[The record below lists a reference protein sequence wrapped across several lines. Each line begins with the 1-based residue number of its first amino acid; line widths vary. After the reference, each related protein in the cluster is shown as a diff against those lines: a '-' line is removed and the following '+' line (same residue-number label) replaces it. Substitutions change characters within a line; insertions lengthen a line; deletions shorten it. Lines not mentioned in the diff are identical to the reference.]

1 MKIAWIGIGHMGKPM
16 AKHMMTAAEEF
27 TVHDLNP
34 EAATDMLEDGAHWA
48 DTPAEAASGKD
59 LVVTCLPMPQH
70 VNAVSFGDDGIS
82 EGVEEGATVIDC
94 TSNSLDMVRSLHARY
109 AEQGVTFL
117 DTPVSGGVIGAM
129 ERDLAVYVGGDRD
142 TYESI
147 KATLDAMGDK
157 VQYCGGIGT
166 GTICK
171 LMNQLFGAMVGMARM
186 EVVTAGVKAGVELDV
201 LVKAIHEGSG
211 GKRRPFDGFERPP
224 EDDYDDT
231 ELSFYLELGAKD
243 VRLANE
249 IGRSLRVP
257 QPLANL
263 TEARLIEAL
272 NRGWG
277 KKRNEVSGE
286 IQQEISNVNLRVDG

>member
-16 AKHMMTAAEEF
+16 AKHIMTAAEEF

-34 EAATDMLEDGAHWA
+34 DAATDLLEDGANWA
-48 DTPAEAASGKD
+48 DTPAEAAAGKD
-59 LVVTCLPMPQH
+59 IVVTCLPMPQH
-70 VNAVSFGDDGIS
+70 VDAVSFGDDGVS
-82 EGVEEGATVIDC
+82 EGVDEGTIVIDC
-94 TSNSLDMVRSLHARY
+94 TSNSLAMVKSLHARY
-109 AEQGVTFL
+109 ADQGITFL

-129 ERDLAVYVGGDRD
+129 ERDLSVYVGGDRD
-142 TYESI
+142 AYDHI
-147 KATLDAMGDK
+147 KPTLDAMGDK
-157 VQYCGGIGT
+157 VQYCGGLGT

-201 LVKAIHEGSG
+201 LVKAIHEGTG
-211 GKRRPFDGFERPP
+211 GKRRPFEGFERPP
-224 EDDYDDT
+224 EDFDDT
-231 ELSFYLELGAKD
+231 EFTFYLDLGAKD

-277 KKRNEVSGE
+277 KKRNEVVGE
-286 IQQEISNVNLRVDG
+286 IQQQISNVNLRIDG

>member
-27 TVHDLNP
+27 TVHDLNR

-48 DTPAEAASGKD
+48 DTPAEAAAGKD

-70 VNAVSFGDDGIS
+70 VDAVSFGDDGVT
-82 EGVEEGATVIDC
+82 EGVDEGTIVIDC
-94 TSNSLDMVRSLHARY
+94 TSNSLEMVSSLHARY
-109 AEQGVTFL
+109 ADQGITFL

-129 ERDLAVYVGGDRD
+129 ERDLSVYVGGDRAAYD
-142 TYESI
+142 HI
-147 KATLDAMGDK
+147 KPTLDAMGDK
-157 VQYCGGIGT
+157 VQYCGGLGT

-171 LMNQLFGAMVGMARM
+171 LSNQLFGAMVGMARM

-201 LVKAIHEGSG
+201 LVKAIHEGTG
-211 GKRRPFDGFERPP
+211 GKRRPFEGFQRPP
-224 EDDYDDT
+224 EDFDDT
-231 ELSFYLELGAKD
+231 EFTFYLELGAKD

-249 IGRSLRVP
+249 IGRANRVP

-277 KKRNEVSGE
+277 KKRNEVVAE
-286 IQQEISNVNLRVDG
+286 IQQQISNVNLRVDG

>member
-34 EAATDMLEDGAHWA
+34 ETATDMLEDGANWA
-48 DTPAEAASGKD
+48 DTPAEAAAGKD

-70 VNAVSFGDDGIS
+70 VDAVSFGVDGIS
-82 EGVEEGATVIDC
+82 EGVDEGTIVIDC
-94 TSNSLDMVRSLHARY
+94 TSNSLEMVRSLHARY
-109 AEQGVTFL
+109 ADQGITFL

-129 ERDLAVYVGGDRD
+129 ERDLSVYVGGDRD
-142 TYESI
+142 AYDHI
-147 KATLDAMGDK
+147 KPTLDAMGDK
-157 VQYCGGIGT
+157 VQYCGGLGT

-201 LVKAIHEGSG
+201 LVKAIHEGTG
-211 GKRRPFDGFERPP
+211 GKRPPFEGFERPP
-224 EDDYDDT
+224 EDFDDT
-231 ELSFYLELGAKD
+231 EFTFYLELGAKD

-249 IGRSLRVP
+249 IGRAHRVP

-263 TEARLIEAL
+263 TETRLIEAL

-277 KKRNEVSGE
+277 KKRNEVVGE
-286 IQQEISNVNLRVDG
+286 IQQQISNVNLRTDG

>member
-34 EAATDMLEDGAHWA
+34 DTATDMLEDGANWA
-48 DTPAEAASGKD
+48 DTPAEAAAGKD

-70 VNAVSFGDDGIS
+70 VDAVSFGDDGVS
-82 EGVEEGATVIDC
+82 EGVDEGTIVIDC
-94 TSNSLDMVRSLHARY
+94 TSNSLDMVKSLHARY
-109 AEQGVTFL
+109 ADQGITFL

-129 ERDLAVYVGGDRD
+129 ERDLSVYVGGDRD
-142 TYESI
+142 AYDHI
-147 KATLDAMGDK
+147 KPTLDAMGDK
-157 VQYCGGIGT
+157 VQYCGGLGT

-201 LVKAIHEGSG
+201 LVKAIHEGTG
-211 GKRRPFDGFERPP
+211 GKRRPFEGFERPS
-224 EDDYDDT
+224 EDFDDT
-231 ELSFYLELGAKD
+231 EFTFYLELGAKD

-277 KKRNEVSGE
+277 KKRNEVVGE
-286 IQQEISNVNLRVDG
+286 IQQQISNVNLRTDG

>member
-1 MKIAWIGIGHMGKPM
+1 MKIGWIGIGHMGKPM

-27 TVHDLNP
+27 TVHDLNR
-34 EAATDMLEDGAHWA
+34 EAGTDMLEDGANWA

-70 VNAVSFGDDGIS
+70 VDAVSFGDDGVS
-82 EGVEEGATVIDC
+82 EGVEDGAIVIDC
-94 TSNSLDMVRSLHARY
+94 TSNSLDMVRSLHERY
-109 AEQGVTFL
+109 ADRGITFL

-129 ERDLAVYVGGDRD
+129 ERDLAVYVGGDHD
-142 TYESI
+142 AYQSI
-147 KATLDAMGDK
+147 KPSLDAMGDK

-171 LMNQLFGAMVGMARM
+171 LMNQLFGAMVGLARM

-211 GKRRPFDGFERPP
+211 GKNRPFAGFQRPP
-224 EDDYDDT
+224 EDFDDT
-231 ELSFYLELGAKD
+231 EFTFYLELGAKD

-249 IGRSLRVP
+249 IARAHRVP

-277 KKRNEVSGE
+277 KKRNEIVGE
-286 IQQEISNVNLRVDG
+286 IQQEISNVNLRIDG

>member
-16 AKHMMTAAEEF
+16 AKHMMIAAEEF
-27 TVHDLNP
+27 TVHDLRP
-34 EAATDMLEDGAHWA
+34 DAATDMLEAGANWA
-48 DTPAEAASGKD
+48 DTPAEAAFGKD

-70 VNAVSFGDDGIS
+70 VEAVSFGDDGIAD
-82 EGVEEGATVIDC
+82 GVEQGTVVIDC
-94 TSNSLDMVRSLHARY
+94 SSNSLEAVRSLHARY
-109 AEQGVTFL
+109 SDLGVPFL

-129 ERDLAVYVGGDRD
+129 ERDLAVYVGGDHD
-142 TYESI
+142 TYLGI
-147 KATLDAMGDK
+147 KLALDAMGDK
-157 VQYCGGIGT
+157 IQYCGGIGT

-171 LMNQLFGAMVGMARM
+171 LMNQLFGAIVGMARM

-224 EDDYDDT
+224 EDFDDT
-231 ELSFYLELGAKD
+231 EFTFYLDLGAKD

-277 KKRNEVSGE
+277 QKRNEVVGE
-286 IQQEISNVNLRVDG
+286 IQQQISNVDLRTDG

>member
-16 AKHMMTAAEEF
+16 AKHMMTAADEF

-34 EAATDMLEDGAHWA
+34 DAATDMLEDGAHWA
-48 DTPAEAASGKD
+48 DTPAEAAAGKD

-70 VNAVSFGDDGIS
+70 VDAVNFGDDGIS
-82 EGVEEGATVIDC
+82 EGVDDGAIVIDC
-94 TSNSLDMVRSLHARY
+94 TSNSLDMVHSLHQRY
-109 AEQGVTFL
+109 ADQGITFL
-117 DTPVSGGVIGAM
+117 DTPVSGGVVGAM
-129 ERDLAVYVGGDRD
+129 KRDLAVYVGGDLD
-142 TYESI
+142 AYQSI
-147 KATLDAMGDK
+147 KPTLDAMGDK
-157 VQYCGGIGT
+157 VQYCGDIGT

-211 GKRRPFDGFERPP
+211 GKNRPFEVFDRPP
-224 EDDYDDT
+224 EDFDDT
-231 ELSFYLELGAKD
+231 EFTFYLELGAKD

-277 KKRNEVSGE
+277 KKRNEVVGE
-286 IQQEISNVNLRVDG
+286 IQQKISNVNLRVDG

>member
-27 TVHDLNP
+27 TVHDLNR

-48 DTPAEAASGKD
+48 DTPAEAAAGKD

-70 VNAVSFGDDGIS
+70 VDAVSFGDDGVT
-82 EGVEEGATVIDC
+82 EGVDEGTIVIDC
-94 TSNSLDMVRSLHARY
+94 TSNSLEMVRSLHARY
-109 AEQGVTFL
+109 ADQGITFL

-129 ERDLAVYVGGDRD
+129 ERDLSVYVGGDRD
-142 TYESI
+142 AYDHI
-147 KATLDAMGDK
+147 KPTLDAMGDK
-157 VQYCGGIGT
+157 VQYCGGLGT

-171 LMNQLFGAMVGMARM
+171 LSNQLFGAIVGMARM

-201 LVKAIHEGSG
+201 LVKAIHEGTG
-211 GKRRPFDGFERPP
+211 GKNRPFEGFQRPP
-224 EDDYDDT
+224 EDFDDT
-231 ELSFYLELGAKD
+231 EFTFYLELGAKD

-249 IGRSLRVP
+249 IGRANRVP

-277 KKRNEVSGE
+277 KKRNEVVAE
-286 IQQEISNVNLRVDG
+286 IQQQISNVNLRVDG

>member
-27 TVHDLNP
+27 TVHDLNR

-48 DTPAEAASGKD
+48 DTPAEAAAGKD

-70 VNAVSFGDDGIS
+70 VDAVSFGDDGVT
-82 EGVEEGATVIDC
+82 EGVDEGTIVIDC
-94 TSNSLDMVRSLHARY
+94 TSNSLEMVRSLHARY
-109 AEQGVTFL
+109 ADQGITFL

-129 ERDLAVYVGGDRD
+129 ERDLSVYVGGDRD
-142 TYESI
+142 AYDHI
-147 KATLDAMGDK
+147 KPTLDAMGDK
-157 VQYCGGIGT
+157 VQYCGGLGT

-171 LMNQLFGAMVGMARM
+171 LSNQLFGAIVGMARM
-186 EVVTAGVKAGVELDV
+186 EVITAGVKAGVELDV
-201 LVKAIHEGSG
+201 LVKAIHEGTG
-211 GKRRPFDGFERPP
+211 GKRRPFEGFERPP
-224 EDDYDDT
+224 EDFDDT
-231 ELSFYLELGAKD
+231 EFTFYLELGAKD

-249 IGRSLRVP
+249 IGRANRVP

-277 KKRNEVSGE
+277 KKRNEVVAE
-286 IQQEISNVNLRVDG
+286 IQQQISNVNLRVDG

>member
-27 TVHDLNP
+27 TVHDLRR
-34 EAATDMLEDGAHWA
+34 EAATDMLEDGANWA
-48 DTPAEAASGKD
+48 DTPAEAAAGKD
-59 LVVTCLPMPQH
+59 LVVTCLPMPPH
-70 VNAVSFGDDGIS
+70 VDAVSFGDDGIA
-82 EGVEEGATVIDC
+82 EGVDEGTTVMDC
-94 TSNSLDMVRSLHARY
+94 TSNSLDMVKSLHQRY
-109 AEQGVTFL
+109 ADQGVTFL
-117 DTPVSGGVIGAM
+117 DAPVSGGVVGAQ

-142 TYESI
+142 TYDAI
-147 KATLDAMGDK
+147 KPTLDAMGDK

-171 LMNQLFGAMVGMARM
+171 QMNQLFNATVAMARM
-186 EVVTAGVKAGVELDV
+186 EVITAGVKAGVDFEV

-224 EDDYDDT
+224 EDYDDT
-231 ELSFYLELGAKD
+231 EHTFYLELMAKD

-249 IGRSLRVP
+249 IGRSMQVP
-257 QPLANL
+257 LLLGNL
-263 TEARLIEAL
+263 TEARMIEGL

-277 KKRNEVSGE
+277 KKRGEIIGE
-286 IQQEISNVNLRVDG
+286 IQQQISNVDLKVDG

>member
-27 TVHDLNP
+27 TVHDLRP
-34 EAATDMLEDGAHWA
+34 ESATDMLEDGAIWA
-48 DTPAEAASGKD
+48 DTPAEAAVGKD

-70 VNAVSFGDDGIS
+70 VEAVSFGDDGIA
-82 EGVEEGATVIDC
+82 EGVDDGTVVIDC
-94 TSNSLDMVRSLHARY
+94 TSNSLKMVRSLHQRY

-117 DTPVSGGVIGAM
+117 DTPVSGGVIGAQQ
-129 ERDLAVYVGGDRD
+129 RDLAVYVGGDRAS
-142 TYESI
+142 YESI
-147 KATLDAMGDK
+147 KPTLDAMGDK

-171 LMNQLFGAMVGMARM
+171 LMNQLFGAIVGMARM

-211 GKRRPFDGFERPP
+211 GKNRPFQVFERPP
-224 EDDYDDT
+224 EDDYEDT

-257 QPLANL
+257 QPLSNL

-277 KKRNEVSGE
+277 KKRNEVVGE
-286 IQQEISNVNLRVDG
+286 IQQEISKVDLRVDG

>member
-16 AKHMMTAAEEF
+16 AKHMMTAADEF

-34 EAATDMLEDGAHWA
+34 DAATDMLEDGAHWA
-48 DTPAEAASGKD
+48 DTPAEAAAGKD

-70 VNAVSFGDDGIS
+70 VDAVNFGDDGIS
-82 EGVEEGATVIDC
+82 EGVDDGAIVIDC
-94 TSNSLDMVRSLHARY
+94 TSNSLEMVHSLHQRY
-109 AEQGVTFL
+109 ADQGITFL
-117 DTPVSGGVIGAM
+117 DTPVSGGVVGAM
-129 ERDLAVYVGGDRD
+129 KRDLAVYVGGDRD
-142 TYESI
+142 AYQSV
-147 KATLDAMGDK
+147 KPTLDAMGDK
-157 VQYCGGIGT
+157 VQYCGDIGT

-186 EVVTAGVKAGVELDV
+186 EVVTAGVKAGVELDI

-211 GKRRPFDGFERPP
+211 GKNRPFEGFDRPP
-224 EDDYDDT
+224 EDFDDT
-231 ELSFYLELGAKD
+231 EFTFYLELGAKD

-263 TEARLIEAL
+263 T
-272 NRGWG
+272 
-277 KKRNEVSGE
+277 SGCP
-286 IQQEISNVNLRVDG
+286 NL

>member
-16 AKHMMTAAEEF
+16 AKHMMTAADEF

-34 EAATDMLEDGAHWA
+34 DAATDMLEDGAHWA
-48 DTPAEAASGKD
+48 DTPAEAAAGKD

-70 VNAVSFGDDGIS
+70 VDAVNFGDDGIS
-82 EGVEEGATVIDC
+82 ESVDDGTIVIDC
-94 TSNSLDMVRSLHARY
+94 TSNSLEMVHSLHQRY
-109 AEQGVTFL
+109 ADQGITFL
-117 DTPVSGGVIGAM
+117 DTPVSGGVVGAM
-129 ERDLAVYVGGDRD
+129 NRDLAVYVGGDRAAYD
-142 TYESI
+142 HI
-147 KATLDAMGDK
+147 KPTLDAMGDK
-157 VQYCGGIGT
+157 VQYCGDIGT

-186 EVVTAGVKAGVELDV
+186 EVVTSGVKAGVELDV

-211 GKRRPFDGFERPP
+211 GKNRPFEVFDRPP
-224 EDDYDDT
+224 EDFDDT
-231 ELSFYLELGAKD
+231 EFTFYLELGAKD

-277 KKRNEVSGE
+277 KKRNEVVGE

>member
-1 MKIAWIGIGHMGKPM
+1 MKIGWIGIGHMGKPM
-16 AKHMMTAAEEF
+16 AKHMMSAAEEF
-27 TVHDLNP
+27 TVHDLRR
-34 EAATDMLEDGAHWA
+34 ESATDMLEDGAHWA

-70 VNAVSFGDDGIS
+70 VDAVSFGDDGIA
-82 EGVEEGATVIDC
+82 EGVDDGAIVIDC
-94 TSNSLDMVRSLHARY
+94 TSNSLDMVHSLHQRY
-109 AEQGVTFL
+109 ANQGITFL
-117 DTPVSGGVIGAM
+117 DTPVSGGVIGAQ
-129 ERDLAVYVGGDRD
+129 ERDLAVYVGGDRA

-147 KATLDAMGDK
+147 KPTLDAMGDK
-157 VQYCGGIGT
+157 VQYCGAIGT

-211 GKRRPFDGFERPP
+211 GKRRPFDGFGRPP
-224 EDDYDDT
+224 EDNYDDT

-277 KKRNEVSGE
+277 KKRNEVVGE
-286 IQQEISNVNLRVDG
+286 IQQQISNVDLRMDG

>member
-16 AKHMMTAAEEF
+16 AKHMMTAADEF

-34 EAATDMLEDGAHWA
+34 EAATDMLEDGANWA
-48 DTPAEAASGKD
+48 DSPAEAAAGKD

-70 VNAVSFGDDGIS
+70 VDAVSFGDDGIS
-82 EGVEEGATVIDC
+82 DGVDEGTIVIDC
-94 TSNSLDMVRSLHARY
+94 TSNSLEMVRSLHARY
-109 AEQGVTFL
+109 ANQGITFL

-129 ERDLAVYVGGDRD
+129 ERDLSVYVGGDRAAYD
-142 TYESI
+142 HI
-147 KATLDAMGDK
+147 KPTLDAMGDK
-157 VQYCGGIGT
+157 VQYCGGLGT

-171 LMNQLFGAMVGMARM
+171 LSNQLFGAIVGMARM

-201 LVKAIHEGSG
+201 LVKAIHEGTG
-211 GKRRPFDGFERPP
+211 GKNRPFHGFQRPP
-224 EDDYDDT
+224 EDFDDT
-231 ELSFYLELGAKD
+231 EFTFYLELGAKD

-249 IGRSLRVP
+249 IGRANRVP

-277 KKRNEVSGE
+277 KKRNEVVAE
-286 IQQEISNVNLRVDG
+286 IQQQISNVNLRVDG

>member
-27 TVHDLNP
+27 TVHDLRR
-34 EAATDMLEDGAHWA
+34 EAATDMLEDGANWA

-59 LVVTCLPMPQH
+59 LVVTCLPMPPH
-70 VNAVSFGDDGIS
+70 VDAVSFGDDGIADGVD
-82 EGVEEGATVIDC
+82 EGTTVIDC
-94 TSNSLDMVRSLHARY
+94 TSNSLDMVQSLHQRY
-109 AEQGVTFL
+109 ADQGVSFL
-117 DTPVSGGVIGAM
+117 DAPVSGGVVGAQ

-142 TYESI
+142 TYDTI
-147 KATLDAMGDK
+147 KPTLDAMGDK

-171 LMNQLFGAMVGMARM
+171 QMNQLFNATVAMARM
-186 EVVTAGVKAGVELDV
+186 EVITAGVKAGVDFEV

-224 EDDYDDT
+224 EDYDDT
-231 ELSFYLELGAKD
+231 EHTFYLELMAKD

-249 IGRSLRVP
+249 IGRSMQVP
-257 QPLANL
+257 LLLGNL
-263 TEARLIEAL
+263 TEARMIEGL

-277 KKRNEVSGE
+277 KKRGEIIGE
-286 IQQEISNVNLRVDG
+286 IQQEISNVDLKVDG